1 MEPKYGEG
9 TTRAVYWANRG
20 LVLFSICIRY
30 LLLARGCHTFPS
42 LRFCIAAM
50 IGQLHLEDWA
60 WQLSTE
66 AYRLNLYSH
75 LTRQAEPNRSSVTEA
90 ELAEAIRDS
99 FTQVNEAAYREM
111 VKLATEAALETYDRV
126 VSSTIKRSRVQLRS

>member
-9 TTRAVYWANRG
+9 TTRAAYCQPRVGFLIDLHPLSAPRP
-20 LVLFSICIRY
+20 R
-30 LLLARGCHTFPS
+30 CHTFPS
-42 LRFCIAAM
+42 LQFCIAVM
-50 IGQLHLEDWA
+50 VEQLHLEDWA

-75 LTRQAEPNRSSVTEA
+75 LMGQAEPNRSSVTEE
-90 ELAEAIRDS
+90 ELAGAIRDS

-111 VKLATEAALETYDRV
+111 VELATEAALETYDRI

>member
-1 MEPKYGEG
+1 
-9 TTRAVYWANRG
+9 
-20 LVLFSICIRY
+20 
-30 LLLARGCHTFPS
+30 
-42 LRFCIAAM
+42 M
-50 IGQLHLEDWA
+50 IEQLYLEDWA

-66 AYRLNLYSH
+66 VYRLNLYSH
-75 LTRQAEPNRSSVTEA
+75 LTRQTEANRSSVTEA